1 MRPYLSSL
9 EYTHY
14 PLCLHFHPWASF
26 FLVLSLQNEYQ
37 LENTLRNEDTPLPPD
52 PPIARRVIVSKNIC
66 FFVNTFVEY
75 FLTKPSISTEKRK
88 YSGISIILFMRLFS
102 LFSKEKLDI
111 DTFEGWD
118 KRMQQILDVK
128 FILPFYV

>member
-1 MRPYLSSL
+1 
-9 EYTHY
+9 
-14 PLCLHFHPWASF
+14 
-26 FLVLSLQNEYQ
+26 
-37 LENTLRNEDTPLPPD
+37 
-52 PPIARRVIVSKNIC
+52 
-66 FFVNTFVEY
+66 
-75 FLTKPSISTEKRK
+75 
-88 YSGISIILFMRLFS
+88 MRLFS